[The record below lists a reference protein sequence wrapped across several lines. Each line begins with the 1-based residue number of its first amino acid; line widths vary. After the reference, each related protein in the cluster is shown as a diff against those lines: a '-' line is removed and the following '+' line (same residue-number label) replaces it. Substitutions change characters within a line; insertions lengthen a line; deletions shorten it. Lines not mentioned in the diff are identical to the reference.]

1 MVDLHTKKTM
11 RLIIMAQC
19 TGTLGN
25 FVFSNGIL
33 LAYLAEMGMDSA
45 TILMFLALPTFIGFI
60 FLIPTAFLS
69 DRFGKKKLGVFGLI
83 GTVFGFALLILA
95 GQYPVKEG
103 YVLVSSGI
111 VIFSIGFAVFSSSWF
126 ALLEPLIPP
135 HIRGRFFGKVRMAFQ
150 VVAIVFGLVVTAILN
165 KYTTLTIYQFILLVV
180 LLLLVVRIFYYLK
193 IPEIDQHKP
202 ADSSFMQAFKAI
214 LHIPGYMPFC
224 SYAFLL
230 CLFTGACPWVFGL
243 LEKDVLH
250 FSASQLVLMGNLL
263 FGGSLA
269 GFYFGGKLIDRYGTK
284 SVFLLCHFS
293 YGLILFL
300 FLFRGFFPWQII
312 ITVGLL
318 TCCFGM
324 VQAASGIGLT
334 TEMMALIP
342 PTNKSLSTALN
353 LSLING
359 GTSLSALIS
368 SKIID
373 LKILNKTWQFF
384 GQTMSDYDSLLLGC
398 GMMIVLLIVT
408 LGLIPSVIKPK
419 AQWVPQGT

>member
-25 FVFSNGIL
+25 LIFNNGIL
-33 LAYLAEMGMDSA
+33 LAYLAELGMASA
-45 TILMFLALPTFIGFI
+45 TILQLLALPTFIGFI
-60 FLIPTAFLS
+60 VLMPAAFLS
-69 DRFGKKKLGVFGLI
+69 DRFGKKKLGTIGLLA
-83 GTVFGFALLILA
+83 TALGFVLIILA
-95 GQYPVKEG
+95 GQLSFRWGNVFVG
-103 YVLVSSGI
+103 TGI
-111 VIFSIGFAVFSSSWF
+111 AVFGIGFALFSSNWF

-135 HIRGRFFGKVRMAFQ
+135 HIRGSFFGKVRMSFQ
-150 VVAIVFGLVVTAILN
+150 AVAIVFGLVVTVILDR
-165 KYTTLTIYQFILLVV
+165 YATITVYQSILGMV
-180 LLLLVVRIFYYLK
+180 LLLLIVRIFYYLK
-193 IPEIDQHKP
+193 IPEIDRHKP
-202 ADSSFMQAFKAI
+202 SDSSFLEAFKEI
-214 LHIPGYMPFC
+214 LRIPGYVPFC

-243 LEKDVLH
+243 LEMDVLH

-269 GFYFGGKLIDRYGTK
+269 GFYLGGKLIDRYGTK
-284 SVFLLCHFS
+284 PVFLLCHFS

-300 FLFRGFFPWQII
+300 FLFRGFFPWPVIV
-312 ITVGLL
+312 TVGLL
-318 TCCFGM
+318 TCCFGV

-342 PTNKSLSTALN
+342 QTNKSLSTALN
-353 LSLING
+353 LSLISG
-359 GTSLSALIS
+359 GTALSALMS

-373 LKILNKTWQFF
+373 LTILNKSWQFF